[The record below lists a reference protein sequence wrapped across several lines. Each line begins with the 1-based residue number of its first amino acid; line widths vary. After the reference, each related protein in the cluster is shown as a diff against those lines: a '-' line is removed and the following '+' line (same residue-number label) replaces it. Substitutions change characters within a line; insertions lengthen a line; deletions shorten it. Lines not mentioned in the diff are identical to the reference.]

1 MAIRNKRLDAVRRI
15 IKTKQVGSQM
25 EMMELLLAEGIF
37 VRQSTLSRDFRD
49 LNIVKTHGG
58 DGNFIYKLMDT
69 PPSAAEQSEARKH
82 LAIEFSGNLAVIKTR
97 PGYAMGLAS
106 DIDNNSMKEILATI
120 AGDDAILV
128 ISREGYSRE
137 EVKKALTDFIN
148 R

>member
-49 LNIVKTHGG
+49 LNIVKTHGS

-69 PPSAAEQSEARKH
+69 PPSAVEQSEARKH

-128 ISREGYSRE
+128 IPREGYSRE